1 MPSIATETFVM
12 VSDEVVAPET
22 QLTGPGHPP
31 VFARLLNVEPPSVET
46 CHWND
51 KPLAI
56 VGVSVSV
63 LVGQTFFEV
72 MSVVTLGDVLTGT
85 LTGVL
90 ATEQLDER
98 VLRAVRVLVF
108 VDEDVPE
115 PVAIARQT
123 VGMLFEEDPISVELC
138 SDCESRTWTRA
149 GSPVDV
155 GALIRA
161 FRSTSRGRR
170 D

>member
-1 MPSIATETFVM
+1 M

-46 CHWND
+46 CHWNVE
-51 KPLAI
+51 PLAI
-56 VGVSVSV
+56 VGVSVRV

-90 ATEQLDER
+90 ATEQLPS
-98 VLRAVRVLVF
+98 VLVRLSTTF
-108 VDEDVPE
+108 VPAVPAVKMMPLPRVAAAVAPE
-115 PVAIARQT
+115 PPPPLKLIT
-123 VGMLFEEDPISVELC
+123 
-138 SDCESRTWTRA
+138 
-149 GSPVDV
+149 
-155 GALIRA
+155 GAAL
-161 FRSTSRGRR
+161 
-170 D
+170 